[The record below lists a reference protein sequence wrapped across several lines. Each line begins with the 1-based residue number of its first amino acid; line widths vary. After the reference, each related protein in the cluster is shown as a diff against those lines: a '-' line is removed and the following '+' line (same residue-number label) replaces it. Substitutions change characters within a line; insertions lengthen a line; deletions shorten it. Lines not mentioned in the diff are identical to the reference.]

1 VALVVGLLG
10 IAVAALL
17 PFAPVVAERS
27 TLTWPG
33 PGEQPVSTT
42 AFLTPYRPAELHV
55 ALPCSAVQ
63 AALAAPDRTVLFTT
77 AALAEGQTGT
87 GLLVDS
93 EDGQLRFAV
102 NGRDVATAAP
112 PPIGCDVRVDATRA
126 GPPTTTI
133 TAGGVV
139 VANLPGEPVPEVF
152 AFATDLTPVQA
163 LGTRVTART
172 QNWYESVPTPTKYAL
187 LAGFAGL
194 AVAALVLLARAA
206 PPRVRE
212 RRSRAPVSRLRWL
225 VDLAVIVGLAGW
237 MIIGPQ
243 TDDDGYATV
252 TIRNSLESGDIGNY
266 YRWFNASEAP
276 FTLVQYLLQPLA
288 AWSAAPLWLRV
299 PSVLAGVA
307 AWFVVSRGV
316 LGAVLPVI
324 ARTWWVRSLA
334 ALSFLGWWL
343 PFNLGVRPEP
353 FVALTVVGVLAI
365 LLRATAPG
373 TRHQLLGIGA
383 AAALAGVALA
393 ITTTGILVFAAVLVL
408 VPRIWRVLTDAGRAS
423 LGRLATRV
431 ALLGCLAST
440 GLVLM
445 FADQTLQ
452 GVREATAV
460 HTEIGPNFAWYE
472 ELNRYSALLGI
483 DHQSSATKRLPVLLT
498 LTLLVVVTMLILR
511 RVRALQDLRDAH
523 LLTACVAAGFALL
536 WLTPSKW
543 SHHFGSLA
551 GLGAP
556 FLVVALLVVVRAA
569 RQRST
574 DRAIL
579 VIGTVG
585 GGLVALAAG
594 LAFSGPNAWFLY
606 GSYGVPWLDGP
617 IRPLGV
623 PLSNPLLWA
632 AGGAALVAAAALV
645 ARARG
650 RAPKAAA
657 LATLTA
663 TPALI
668 GVPALAASIA
678 VLAVSF
684 TVALLQQTAAG
695 SYSLAGQNLDHL
707 TGSSC
712 GIVDK
717 VEVMPDVPGGIL
729 RTAGGND
736 ELEDFVPRSGYLL
749 EEPPPDAPGTGNAS
763 QLWGSLAGGGAST
776 GSLTSRWF
784 LLPDLGPDREVA
796 VSAAGRTG
804 APNRLALEFG
814 RSDPG
819 GVTLLAKRL
828 LDDGRSDPQWRALS
842 VPAAAVPEGADRVRI
857 RAADTSTDPDGWLAV
872 TGPRL
877 LQVVPLQEFLGDR
890 TPVLVDWPMS
900 WTTPCVELPVVS
912 NGIAE
917 SPRVHITAPDAYA
930 AMSGIVTDPVQG
942 GSFAGI
948 AVTGRSREVPSR
960 LTGEPGLDW
969 GAVRLLDYPVARDG
983 YQLTT
988 DPVRQWGWQ
997 GNG

>member
-10 IAVAALL
+10 IAVAAFL

-33 PGEQPVSTT
+33 PGAQPVSTT

-63 AALAAPDRTVLFTT
+63 ATLAAPNRTVLFTT
-77 AALAEGQTGT
+77 AALAEGQPGT
-87 GLLVDS
+87 GLLIDA
-93 EDGQLRFAV
+93 ENGQLRFAV
-102 NGRDVATAAP
+102 NGRDVATVAP
-112 PPIGCDVRVDATRA
+112 PLSGCDVRVDATSS
-126 GPPTTTI
+126 GPAATTV

-172 QNWYESVPTPTKYAL
+172 QNWYESVATQTKYAL
-187 LAGFAGL
+187 LAAFAGL
-194 AVAALVLLARAA
+194 AVASLVLLARAA

-212 RRSRAPVSRLRWL
+212 RRSRPRVSRLRWL
-225 VDLAVIVGLAGW
+225 VDLAVIIGLAGW

-288 AWSAAPLWLRV
+288 AWSAAPLWLRA
-299 PSVLAGVA
+299 PSVLAAVA
-307 AWFVVSRGV
+307 AWFIVSRGV

-373 TRHQLLGIGA
+373 ARHQLLGVGI
-383 AAALAGVALA
+383 AAALAGAALA
-393 ITTTGILVFAAVLVL
+393 ITTTGILVFAVVLVL
-408 VPRIWRVLTDAGRAS
+408 APRIWRVLTDDERVS
-423 LGRLATRV
+423 LGRLGARV

-472 ELNRYSALLGI
+472 EINRYSALLGV

-498 LTLLVVVTMLILR
+498 LALLVVVTMLIVR
-511 RVRALQDLRDAH
+511 RVRALADLRDAH
-523 LLTACVAAGFALL
+523 VLTACAAAGFALL

-574 DRAIL
+574 DPAVL

-594 LAFSGPNAWFLY
+594 LAFAGPNAWFLY

-623 PLSNPLLWA
+623 PLGNPLLWA

-717 VEVMPDVPGGIL
+717 VEVMPDVPGGAL
-729 RTAGGND
+729 PAAGRSD
-736 ELEDFVPRSGYLL
+736 DLEDFVPRSGYLPA
-749 EEPPPDAPGTGNAS
+749 EPPPDAPGTGNAS

-784 LLPDLGPDREVA
+784 LLPELGPDREVA
-796 VSAAGRTG
+796 VSVAGRTG

-814 RSDPG
+814 RSGDSAVLP
-819 GVTLLAKRL
+819 LAERV
-828 LDDGRSDPQWRALS
+828 LDDGAGGSQWRALG
-842 VPAAAVPEGADRVRI
+842 VAAGDVPEDADRVRV

-877 LQVVPLQEFLGDR
+877 RQVVPLQQFLGDR
-890 TPVLVDWPMS
+890 GPVLVDWPMS
-900 WTTPCVELPVVS
+900 WTTPCADLPVVA
-912 NGIAE
+912 NGLAE
-917 SPRVHITAPDAYA
+917 APRVHIAVPDAYA
-930 AMSGIVTDPVQG
+930 WMAAIVTDPAQG
-942 GSFAGI
+942 GSFAGV
-948 AVTGRSREVPSR
+948 AVTGESREVPSR
-960 LTGEPGLDW
+960 LAGAPDVDW
-969 GAVRLLDYPVARDG
+969 GAVRLLDYPLARDG
-983 YQLTT
+983 YQVTT
-988 DPVRQWGWQ
+988 DTVRRWGWQ
-997 GNG
+997 GDQ